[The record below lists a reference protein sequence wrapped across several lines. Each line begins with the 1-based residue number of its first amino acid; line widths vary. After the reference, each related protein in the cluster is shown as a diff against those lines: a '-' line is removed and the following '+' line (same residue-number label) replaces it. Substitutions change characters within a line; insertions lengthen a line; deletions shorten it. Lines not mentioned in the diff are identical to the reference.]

1 MKFEIKIT
9 DKDMFRFNLYHT
21 YHTFNGIISV
31 VVGIFV
37 FVVCYFVRD
46 RLQPTDVILYIA
58 LGLAL
63 LLYSP
68 ITLFM
73 RSKAQVA
80 ASEVLQNPLF
90 YEFND
95 DGVLVSTKVTQEE
108 GASNS
113 ALLPWKDVY
122 KIVETKTQLLVYS
135 SRVNAYVIPL
145 VQLGPD
151 LKELKNYIKERT
163 DDFRLS
169 FKS

>member
-1 MKFEIKIT
+1 
-9 DKDMFRFNLYHT
+9 
-21 YHTFNGIISV
+21 
-31 VVGIFV
+31 
-37 FVVCYFVRD
+37 
-46 RLQPTDVILYIA
+46 
-58 LGLAL
+58 
-63 LLYSP
+63 
-68 ITLFM
+68 
-73 RSKAQVA
+73 
-80 ASEVLQNPLF
+80 
-90 YEFND
+90 
-95 DGVLVSTKVTQEE
+95 VTQEE